1 VIAISER
8 ARDVLARAA
17 ASARRFDP
25 EARIRITRDG
35 EGIRSGFAHA
45 PEPGDRVIEEGD
57 VTLFV
62 EQGLAGTI
70 DVTERHDQLVLRAGD
85 DG

>member
-35 EGIRSGFAHA
+35 EGIRPGFAHA

-70 DVTERHDQLVLRAGD
+70 DVTEHHDQLVLRAGD

>member
-1 VIAISER
+1 VIVVSAR
-8 ARDVLARAA
+8 ARDVLARATA
-17 ASARRFDP
+17 TARRFDP
-25 EARIRITRDG
+25 DARIRIERDG

-45 PEPGDRVIEEGD
+45 PEPGDQVLEDGEVI
-57 VTLFV
+57 LFV

-70 DVTERHDQLVLRAGD
+70 DVTEHHDQLVLRAED

>member
-1 VIAISER
+1 MIAISER

-25 EARIRITRDG
+25 EARIRIERDG
-35 EGIRSGFAHA
+35 DGIRSGFAHA
-45 PEPGDRVIEEGD
+45 PEPGDRVVEEGG

-62 EQGLAGTI
+62 EQGLVGTI
-70 DVTERHDQLVLRAGD
+70 DVTEHHDQLILRAGA